1 MAKNNDADED
11 DMGEKHTDVVIVGA
25 GFSGLYLLH
34 KMRELGLSAR
44 VFEAGGDVGGTWYWN
59 RYPGARC
66 DIESMEYS
74 YSWSEELEQEWDWSE
89 RYSAQPEILAYLSH
103 VAERFGLRDDITFST
118 RVTAAHFDEASER
131 WTVTTDSGETVSAR
145 FVVMATGC
153 LSSPNKPEFEGED
166 DFEGETYLTGLWPHE
181 GVDFTGKTVGVIGTG
196 SSAIQSIPIIAR
208 EAASVTVFQRTPNY
222 AIPAHNH
229 PLDPEYR
236 QEIKAGY
243 RAVREEA
250 REGRAGFV
258 GSNVRFDEFAIELPD
273 DTVQAELEERW
284 AQGGLTFMTSYA
296 DMGVSLTSNDIAAE
310 FVREKIRAKVTDPE
324 TAELLCPTGYPVGAK
339 RLCVDIDYYET
350 YNRENVSLVDIN
362 ATPIERITAKGVRT
376 SETEFAFDIIVFATG
391 FDAMTGTLARI
402 DIRGRGGEALKEKW
416 ADGPHTYLGLM
427 SAGFPN
433 LFFVTGPQSPS
444 VISNM
449 VVSIEQHV
457 EWIADCI
464 EAVRK
469 GAIEPLEQSEK
480 DWVEHTN
487 LIAGMTVYPYAK
499 SWYLG
504 DNIPGKPRIFMAYLG
519 GVPEYR
525 RMCDAVAER
534 GYAGFRINGVAAN
547 AKLDP
552 MEFLEVDE
560 RLLALVAEREAA

>member
-1 MAKNNDADED
+1 
-11 DMGEKHTDVVIVGA
+11 MGEKHTDVVIVGA

-74 YSWSEELEQEWDWSE
+74 YSWCEELEQEWDWSE

-103 VAERFGLRDDITFST
+103 VAERFDLRDDITFST

-236 QEIKAGY
+236 LEIKAGY

-258 GSNVRFDEFAIELPD
+258 GSNVRFDEFAIELPG

-310 FVREKIRAKVTDPE
+310 FVREKIREKVTDPE

-362 ATPIERITAKGVRT
+362 ATPIERITAKGVKT

-464 EAVRK
+464 EAVGK

-525 RMCDAVAER
+525 RMCDAVAES